1 MTSLPDRF
9 RVCAAEHID
18 NVTQPKS
25 ESVPGV
31 DAIYAGK
38 KFLRVHRSVECLARL
53 QTIVATLTRTCGR
66 VINCFA
72 KILQKHAAPAF
83 ARLGVMDHL
92 LKLCTGDTRLLL
104 AFFVDEMQLLGNI
117 ARAEQ
122 QDAFARQSVA
132 SGASGLLVIALQI
145 FRQIVMHN
153 KTHVWFIDAHSERDG
168 GSDHAHVVAQKCI
181 LMFCA
186 FHIR

>member
-1 MTSLPDRF
+1 MSR
-9 RVCAAEHID
+9 AAANSCRNSHTKPVAGCLTVD
-18 NVTQPKS
+18 VVTLGWICFPEILEK
-25 ESVPGV
+25 
-31 DAIYAGK
+31 
-38 KFLRVHRSVECLARL
+38 R
-53 QTIVATLTRTCGR
+53 RT
-66 VINCFA
+66 A
-72 KILQKHAAPAF
+72 AF

-92 LKLCTGDTRLLL
+92 LKLRTGDPRLLL

-122 QDAFARQSVA
+122 QYAFARQSVA

-153 KTHVWFIDAHSERDG
+153 KTHVRFVDAHSERDRG
-168 GSDHAHVVAQKCI
+168 RDHAHVVAQKCI

-186 FHIR
+186 FDIR